1 MDGLCCLLNVVETS
15 HHVEEVVLAAAHPCH
30 HFAYRFFHI
39 DNPAATSASLTI
51 PTESSVV
58 PRISD
63 TQLHPRAS
71 PGRRE
76 DEDEI
81 VGREDHNLDETKGKI
96 VECFVIENLWA

>member
-1 MDGLCCLLNVVETS
+1 M
-15 HHVEEVVLAAAHPCH
+15 
-30 HFAYRFFHI
+30 
-39 DNPAATSASLTI
+39 
-51 PTESSVV
+51 
-58 PRISD
+58 
-63 TQLHPRAS
+63 QLHPRAS

>member
-1 MDGLCCLLNVVETS
+1 MLKKLSLLPLTHATTS
-15 HHVEEVVLAAAHPCH
+15 LTALSMVKIRPP
-30 HFAYRFFHI
+30 
-39 DNPAATSASLTI
+39 PATSLTI
-51 PTESSVV
+51 ATGSSVI

-63 TQLHPRAS
+63 TQLHPCAS

-81 VGREDHNLDETKGKI
+81 IVEREGHNLDETKGKI

>member
-1 MDGLCCLLNVVETS
+1 MLKKLSLLPLTHATTS
-15 HHVEEVVLAAAHPCH
+15 PTALTMVKIRPP
-30 HFAYRFFHI
+30 
-39 DNPAATSASLTI
+39 PATSLTI
-51 PTESSVV
+51 ATGSSVI